1 MGFAFIWWLLTI
13 SIESDIM
20 SHYLKCPRFLVS
32 TYVFR
37 ITEYPNLS
45 KSTYIYNGNKA
56 AIFFGIRPHN
66 GRVKNGQTNKMQIF
80 ANNILRFKICSI
92 HYQPTTHSQL
102 DCCITFIEEKTSDLI
117 LFSSLFYAF
126 LRPLHQFTLLT
137 STLSFT
143 SEVSSDCKYWK
154 SYGPGPPVQCLES
167 KAPSLTL
174 TLNLS
179 TSSILATPLF
189 PAATHVWKNEGATL
203 ETIDE

>member
-1 MGFAFIWWLLTI
+1 
-13 SIESDIM
+13 
-20 SHYLKCPRFLVS
+20 
-32 TYVFR
+32 
-37 ITEYPNLS
+37 
-45 KSTYIYNGNKA
+45 
-56 AIFFGIRPHN
+56 
-66 GRVKNGQTNKMQIF
+66 MQIF

-143 SEVSSDCKYWK
+143 SEVSSDCKYCK
-154 SYGPGPPVQCLES
+154 SYGSRDLCPLSRGCCS
-167 KAPSLTL
+167 SLSTL